1 MDYFNFNAEWEGYS
15 AYFSRTLQT
24 LNNISSFLS
33 EYNRQKDQLI
43 KNMKISL
50 NNIITEVKKPLNTL
64 YKLKYIS
71 PFSKNLHKVIVSLIE
86 IINKEA
92 KENDLLQHEITAPLN
107 SFIKHLNNQNNL
119 VFNEFR
125 DSIDEIYKQKKK
137 CDLSKNN
144 YINSGNQITLLAE
157 KINNIL
163 SNENENEIKE
173 LNNNLSNWKAKFQKN
188 YIEYKDTVNITNKLF
203 KEKNKEYFSYL
214 TKIKDV
220 EESKELFMNFFFEK
234 VDNYLKNKIN
244 NITKLE
250 SCINSLYPKKENGEK
265 AKQDLINTIDEQ
277 LNNFIIDPEK
287 KIRIKSEEF
296 VEYETYKVKLS
307 NLINQNRMYLKEDS
321 NNNRINFNPQEIL
334 INVIEKNSISLN
346 YNKSKEDYIFNKE
359 ENNLIENIFLSE
371 EIDKFKTEQLIDK
384 IKTNFLY
391 AQNII
396 DKVLERYTSSIGVQF
411 LHEKNFLKYAL
422 LINAV
427 LLNKEIQ
434 QNLFEINFAIIYI
447 AEKTFYQHEQNPFYK
462 RYLCKIISELNPD
475 IKSKDFWYK
484 LILIRIQI
492 TLEEEANNKTK
503 IKLKQ
508 EKKKLIDEL
517 NLNKKNNNKI
527 NEEKNKPQKKIFG
540 FGIPNI
546 VGNLFGKDNE
556 KTQEEKIVE
565 EFEKKRKKEI
575 YEEIYKQILI
585 DVVIKL
591 IKDFIVHFSCFSVES
606 FDVIDI
612 ITNVTNK
619 YKIKGEEKKIKFL
632 MAIFNSNMYS
642 IKNTNF
648 RIINKEDINNI
659 NNTNNETRIDKFM
672 NQNYLKGNSN
682 KNNKT
687 LIILNSM
694 KYLSFSDYKNILLLN
709 KSIFKLI
716 IEVLYSNILINID
729 ENIPDSYLKKNKVPN
744 AWKSP
749 SIRIKIWK
757 YFLKY
762 KNNINYGLIV
772 DKISK
777 AENKQESFD
786 TINLDVKRMW
796 FGDET
801 KTTQTRKCLNNILC
815 SLAFLHP
822 KIGYSQGMN
831 FIASFLF
838 DLCESEEE
846 AFQIYNCILE
856 STDYGDLFMND
867 LKRLNK
873 YFYVFERLIF
883 IYLPEV
889 FLHLTNIKLSP
900 KFFVSPWFIT
910 LFTNAYKTL
919 KEKGKPKVLIWIF
932 DNFIIEGWGA
942 INKIGL
948 CLMKHFE
955 RKILMLDMDEL
966 LHFLIN
972 DIINY
977 DFFKNSNYE
986 RLRNIY
992 DNLKIENGLIEN
1004 IENEYDI
1011 KNSITTI
1018 NKSDKAIE

>member
-1 MDYFNFNAEWEGYS
+1 MDYFNFTAEWEGYS
-15 AYFSRTLQT
+15 AYFSRMIQT
-24 LNNISSFLS
+24 LNSISSFLS
-33 EYNRQKDQLI
+33 EYNKQKDQLI
-43 KNMKISL
+43 RNMKISL
-50 NNIITEVKKPLNTL
+50 NNLITEVKKPINTL

-71 PFSKNLHKVIVSLIE
+71 PFTKNLHKVILSLIE
-86 IINKEA
+86 VITKET
-92 KENDLLQHEITAPLN
+92 KENELLHHEITAPLN

-119 VFNEFR
+119 VFNEFKN
-125 DSIDEIYKQKKK
+125 SIDEVYKQKKK

-157 KINNIL
+157 KINNVL
-163 SNENENEIKE
+163 SSENENEIKE
-173 LNNNLSNWKAKFQKN
+173 LNNNLIIWKTKFQKN
-188 YIEYKDTVNITNKLF
+188 YIEYKDTVNVTNKLF
-203 KEKNKEYFSYL
+203 TEKNKEYFSYL

-234 VDNYLKNKIN
+234 VDNYLKNKMN
-244 NITKLE
+244 NISKLE
-250 SCINSLYPKKENGEK
+250 ICINSLFPKKEKGEK
-265 AKQDLINTIDEQ
+265 AKKDLKNTIDEQ
-277 LNNFIIDPEK
+277 LNNFILDPEK
-287 KIRIKSEEF
+287 KIRLKNEEF

-334 INVIEKNSISLN
+334 INAIEKNSISLN
-346 YNKSKEDYIFNKE
+346 YNKSKEEYVFNKE
-359 ENNLIENIFLSE
+359 ENNLIESIFLSE
-371 EIDKFKTEQLIDK
+371 EIDKFKTEQLIEK
-384 IKTNFLY
+384 VKTNFEY
-391 AQNII
+391 GQNII

-411 LHEKNFLKYAL
+411 LNENNFIKYAQL
-422 LINAV
+422 VNAV

-447 AEKTFYQHEQNPFYK
+447 SEKTFYQHEHNPFYK
-462 RYLCKIISELNPD
+462 RYLCKIISELNPN
-475 IKSKDFWYK
+475 IKSKEFWYK

-492 TLEEEANNKTK
+492 TREEEAKNKTK
-503 IKLKQ
+503 LILKE
-508 EKKKLIDEL
+508 EKKKKLEEL
-517 NLNKKNNNKI
+517 KSKNKDIKI
-527 NEEKNKPQKKIFG
+527 NEDKNKPQKKIFG
-540 FGIPNI
+540 FGIPSI
-546 VGNLFGKDNE
+546 VGNLFGNNNNM
-556 KTQEEKIVE
+556 TQEEKEQE
-565 EFEKKRKKEI
+565 EKEKKRKKEI
-575 YEEIYKQILI
+575 YEEIYNKII
-585 DVVIKL
+585 VDVVTKL

-619 YKIKGEEKKIKFL
+619 YKITSEEKKIKYL

-642 IKNTNF
+642 IKSTNF
-648 RIINKEDINNI
+648 RIINKEDNNI
-659 NNTNNETRIDKFM
+659 NETRLEKFM

-682 KNNKT
+682 KNTKT
-687 LIILNSM
+687 LIILNAM
-694 KYLSFSDYKNILLLN
+694 KYLPFSEYKNILLLN
-709 KSIFKLI
+709 KPIFKLI
-716 IEVLYSNILINID
+716 IGILYSNILINID
-729 ENIPDSYLKKNKVPN
+729 EDIPDDYSKKNPIPN
-744 AWKSP
+744 AWKTP
-749 SIRIKIWK
+749 NIRIKIWK

-762 KNNINYGLIV
+762 KNNINYSEITE
-772 DKISK
+772 KISK
-777 AENKQESFD
+777 EENKQESFEM
-786 TINLDVKRMW
+786 IRLDVKRMW
-796 FGDET
+796 FGDES
-801 KTTQTRKCLNNILC
+801 KTEQVRKSLNNILC

-831 FIASFLF
+831 FIASFLY
-838 DLCESEEE
+838 DLCGTEEE

-910 LFTNAYKTL
+910 LFTNAYKSL

-955 RKILMLDMDEL
+955 RKILMLDTDEL

-992 DNLKIENGLIEN
+992 DNLRIENGLIEN

-1011 KNSITTI
+1011 KNSIVI
-1018 NKSDKAIE
+1018 NTGDNLNLNK

>member
-1 MDYFNFNAEWEGYS
+1 
-15 AYFSRTLQT
+15 
-24 LNNISSFLS
+24 
-33 EYNRQKDQLI
+33 
-43 KNMKISL
+43 
-50 NNIITEVKKPLNTL
+50 
-64 YKLKYIS
+64 
-71 PFSKNLHKVIVSLIE
+71 
-86 IINKEA
+86 
-92 KENDLLQHEITAPLN
+92 
-107 SFIKHLNNQNNL
+107 
-119 VFNEFR
+119 
-125 DSIDEIYKQKKK
+125 
-137 CDLSKNN
+137 
-144 YINSGNQITLLAE
+144 
-157 KINNIL
+157 
-163 SNENENEIKE
+163 
-173 LNNNLSNWKAKFQKN
+173 
-188 YIEYKDTVNITNKLF
+188 
-203 KEKNKEYFSYL
+203 
-214 TKIKDV
+214 
-220 EESKELFMNFFFEK
+220 
-234 VDNYLKNKIN
+234 
-244 NITKLE
+244 
-250 SCINSLYPKKENGEK
+250 
-265 AKQDLINTIDEQ
+265 
-277 LNNFIIDPEK
+277 
-287 KIRIKSEEF
+287 
-296 VEYETYKVKLS
+296 
-307 NLINQNRMYLKEDS
+307 MYLKEDS

-334 INVIEKNSISLN
+334 INAIEKNSISLN
-346 YNKSKEDYIFNKE
+346 YNKSKEEYIFNKE

-384 IKTNFLY
+384 IKANFSY
-391 AQNII
+391 GQNII

-411 LHEKNFLKYAL
+411 MNENNFIKYAQ

-462 RYLCKIISELNPD
+462 RYLCKIISELNPN

-503 IKLKQ
+503 IKLKE
-508 EKKKLIDEL
+508 EKKKLNE
-517 NLNKKNNNKI
+517 LNKKNKDNKI
-527 NEEKNKPQKKIFG
+527 NEEKNKSQKKIFG

-556 KTQEEKIVE
+556 KTQEEKAQE
-565 EFEKKRKKEI
+565 EQEKKRKKEI
-575 YEEIYKQILI
+575 YEEIYNSILI

-619 YKIKGEEKKIKFL
+619 YKITGEEKKIKYL

-648 RIINKEDINNI
+648 RIINKEDINN
-659 NNTNNETRIDKFM
+659 NETRYEKFM

-682 KNNKT
+682 KNNKI

-709 KSIFKLI
+709 KSICKLI

-729 ENIPDSYLKKNKVPN
+729 ENIPESFTKKNKIPN
-744 AWKSP
+744 AWKTP
-749 SIRIKIWK
+749 SIRIQIWK

-762 KNNINYGLIV
+762 KNNINYNEIV
-772 DKISK
+772 EKISK
-777 AENKQESFD
+777 EENRQEIFD

-801 KTTQTRKCLNNILC
+801 KTTQVRKSLNNILC

-831 FIASFLF
+831 FISSFLF
-838 DLCESEEE
+838 DLCETEEE

-856 STDYGDLFMND
+856 STDYGDLFMNN

-889 FLHLTNIKLSP
+889 YLHLTNIKLSP

-910 LFTNAYKTL
+910 LFTNAYKSI

-1011 KNSITTI
+1011 KNSIII
-1018 NKSDKAIE
+1018 NNNGDNLKK